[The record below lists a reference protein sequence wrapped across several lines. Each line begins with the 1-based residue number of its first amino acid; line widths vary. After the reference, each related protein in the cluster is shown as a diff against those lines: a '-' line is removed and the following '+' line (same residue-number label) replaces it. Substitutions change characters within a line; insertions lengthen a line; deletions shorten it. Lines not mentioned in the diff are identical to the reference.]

1 MQLVVVG
8 SGCSSSYRQGCL
20 VVQQCS
26 PPKLHPLPASPYQ
39 AWPVHHSRP
48 PSTKT
53 TNSARFVNS
62 REPRP
67 GRPKPHP
74 HATLLNPP
82 AAPTTRSRQL
92 HPPSTSGI
100 FSISSTRG
108 GGGQLRATLHIP
120 EKKTSGPR
128 AFRRK
133 RGGAME
139 WSGGPSR
146 LSFYTIHPP
155 STGTNLRTVG
165 GGHGCTFRG
174 SGGWTT
180 RWCRPSRRISQ
191 LSVTPQHSLAVTWYD
206 LLRLCNTPRV
216 GGGV

>member
-133 RGGAME
+133 RGGQ
-139 WSGGPSR
+139 WSGAVAPVGSLSTRSTRPPREPTSAQWGEVMAARSVGVGVGPHGGAGLVGESPNSR
-146 LSFYTIHPP
+146 LPLNIH
-155 STGTNLRTVG
+155 
-165 GGHGCTFRG
+165 
-174 SGGWTT
+174 
-180 RWCRPSRRISQ
+180 SQ
-191 LSVTPQHSLAVTWYD
+191 
-206 LLRLCNTPRV
+206 
-216 GGGV
+216 